1 VGFVYWESALSLER
15 KTGFGGIG
23 MHAGSELLF
32 PPYAILPLR
41 DLRGPEWHAL
51 VKHIASLPETH
62 PESLAFS
69 LMMVRLDGCLTCE
82 TDSYK
87 AMRGCVQ
94 CAIQTIRR
102 FKEDDEELFALYNQ
116 ALRDV
121 TEYME
126 ATAQHQKKA
135 A

>member
-1 VGFVYWESALSLER
+1 
-15 KTGFGGIG
+15 

-32 PPYAILPLR
+32 PPYAIAPLEN
-41 DLRGPEWHAL
+41 LRGPEWQAL
-51 VKHIASLPETH
+51 VQRVAALPETH
-62 PESLAFS
+62 PDSLAFS
-69 LMMVRLDGCLTCE
+69 LMMMRLDGCLTCE

-102 FKEDDEELFALYNQ
+102 FKEEDDELFKLYKEAQ
-116 ALRDV
+116 DDV
-121 TEYME
+121 NTYLEE
-126 ATAQHQKKA
+126 NAQRQKKA

>member
-1 VGFVYWESALSLER
+1 
-15 KTGFGGIG
+15 

-32 PPYAILPLR
+32 PPYAIAPLR
-41 DLRGPEWHAL
+41 GLRGPEWDDL
-51 VKHIASLPETH
+51 VKRVAALPETH
-62 PESLAFS
+62 PDSLAFS
-69 LMMVRLDGCLTCE
+69 LMMMRLDGCLTCE

-102 FKEDDEELFALYNQ
+102 FKEGDEDLLRLYQ
-116 ALRDV
+116 EAQTDV
-121 TEYME
+121 NTYLKVN
-126 ATAQHQKKA
+126 TQQHKKA

>member
-1 VGFVYWESALSLER
+1 
-15 KTGFGGIG
+15 

-32 PPYAILPLR
+32 PPYAIAPLR
-41 DLRGPEWHAL
+41 GLRDREWDEL
-51 VKHIASLPETH
+51 VTRVTALPETH
-62 PESLAFS
+62 PDSLAFS

-102 FKEDDEELFALYNQ
+102 FKESDGDLITLYKEAQ
-116 ALRDV
+116 AEVQAYLKESAR
-121 TEYME
+121 EK
-126 ATAQHQKKA
+126 KKA

>member
-1 VGFVYWESALSLER
+1 
-15 KTGFGGIG
+15 

-32 PPYAILPLR
+32 PPYAIAPLR
-41 DLRGPEWHAL
+41 DLRGPEWQAL
-51 VKHIASLPETH
+51 VKRVAALPETH

-69 LMMVRLDGCLTCE
+69 MMMMRLDGCLTCE

-94 CAIQTIRR
+94 CALQTIRR
-102 FKEDDEELFALYNQ
+102 FKDSDADLTKLYNQ
-116 ALRDV
+116 AQVDV
-121 TEYME
+121 NSYLETL
-126 ATAQHQKKA
+126 QQKKKA

>member
-1 VGFVYWESALSLER
+1 
-15 KTGFGGIG
+15 

-32 PPYAILPLR
+32 PPYAIAPLR
-41 DLRGPEWHAL
+41 ELRGQEWRAL
-51 VKHIASLPETH
+51 VKRVAALTETH
-62 PESLAFS
+62 AESLAFS
-69 LMMVRLDGCLTCE
+69 LMMIRLDGCLTCE

-102 FKEDDEELFALYNQ
+102 FKESDEELLGFYEQ
-116 ALRDV
+116 ALADV
-121 TEYME
+121 NAYLKEI
-126 ATAQHQKKA
+126 ARRQKKA

>member
-1 VGFVYWESALSLER
+1 
-15 KTGFGGIG
+15 

-32 PPYAILPLR
+32 PPYAIAPLKE
-41 DLRGPEWHAL
+41 LRGSKWQAL
-51 VKHIASLPETH
+51 VKRVTALPETH

-69 LMMVRLDGCLTCE
+69 LMMMRLDGCPTCE

-102 FKEDDEELFALYNQ
+102 FKEGDEDLLELYTQ
-116 ALRDV
+116 AQEDV
-121 TEYME
+121 NAYLETVE
-126 ATAQHQKKA
+126 QQKKA

>member
-1 VGFVYWESALSLER
+1 
-15 KTGFGGIG
+15 

-32 PPYAILPLR
+32 PPYAIAPLR
-41 DLRGPEWHAL
+41 DLRGPNWRKL
-51 VKHIASLPETH
+51 VVRVAALPETH
-62 PESLAFS
+62 PDSLAFS

-87 AMRGCVQ
+87 AMRGCSQ

-102 FKEDDEELFALYNQ
+102 YKESDADLLALY
-116 ALRDV
+116 R
-121 TEYME
+121 E
-126 ATAQHQKKA
+126 AKAEVKAYQKDKAKQKKKA

>member
-1 VGFVYWESALSLER
+1 
-15 KTGFGGIG
+15 

-32 PPYAILPLR
+32 PPYAIAPLKE
-41 DLRGPEWHAL
+41 LRGPNWRAL
-51 VKHIASLPETH
+51 VARVATLSETDA
-62 PESLAFS
+62 ESLAFS
-69 LMMVRLDGCLTCE
+69 LMMVHLDGCLTCE

-102 FKEDDEELFALYNQ
+102 FKESDEDLLQLYAQ
-116 ALRDV
+116 AEADV
-121 TEYME
+121 AVYLEDMARQE
-126 ATAQHQKKA
+126 KKA

>member
-1 VGFVYWESALSLER
+1 
-15 KTGFGGIG
+15 
-23 MHAGSELLF
+23 MHSGSELLF
-32 PPYAILPLR
+32 PPYAISPLR
-41 DLRGPEWHAL
+41 DLRGPEWRAL
-51 VKHIASLPETH
+51 VSRVSALSETD
-62 PESLAFS
+62 PDSLAFS

-102 FKEDDEELFALYNQ
+102 FKESDDDLLSLF
-116 ALRDV
+116 RD
-121 TEYME
+121 
-126 ATAQHQKKA
+126 AQVEVESYLKENARQKKKA

>member
-1 VGFVYWESALSLER
+1 
-15 KTGFGGIG
+15 

-32 PPYAILPLR
+32 PPYAIAPLK
-41 DLRGPEWHAL
+41 DLRGMDWNSL
-51 VKHIASLPETH
+51 VTRVAALPETD
-62 PESLAFS
+62 PDSLAFS
-69 LMMVRLDGCLTCE
+69 LMMIRLDGCLTCE

-102 FKEDDEELFALYNQ
+102 FKESDEDLLRMYEEAQ
-116 ALRDV
+116 ADV
-121 TEYME
+121 KVYLDN
-126 ATAQHQKKA
+126 AAKRQKKA

>member
-1 VGFVYWESALSLER
+1 
-15 KTGFGGIG
+15 

-32 PPYAILPLR
+32 PPYAIAPLM
-41 DLRGPEWHAL
+41 DLRGPEWEAL
-51 VKHIASLPETH
+51 VRRVAALPETH
-62 PESLAFS
+62 PESLGFS
-69 LMMVRLDGCLTCE
+69 LLMMRLNGCLTCE

-102 FKEDDEELFALYNQ
+102 FKDSDADLLRLYEQ
-116 ALRDV
+116 ALADV
-121 TEYME
+121 KVYLEDM
-126 ATAQHQKKA
+126 AQQEKKA

>member
-1 VGFVYWESALSLER
+1 
-15 KTGFGGIG
+15 

-32 PPYAILPLR
+32 PPYAIAPLEN
-41 DLRGPEWHAL
+41 LRGPEWQAL
-51 VKHIASLPETH
+51 VQRVAALPETH
-62 PESLAFS
+62 PDSLAFS
-69 LMMVRLDGCLTCE
+69 LMMMRLDGCMTCE

-102 FKEDDEELFALYNQ
+102 FKEGDDELLELYEEAQ
-116 ALRDV
+116 VDV
-121 TEYME
+121 NAYLKE
-126 ATAQHQKKA
+126 TAQQQKKA

>member
-1 VGFVYWESALSLER
+1 M
-15 KTGFGGIG
+15 FGEGMQSGLGGTG

-32 PPYAILPLR
+32 PPYAIAPLR
-41 DLRGPEWHAL
+41 ELRGPKWRAL
-51 VKHIASLPETH
+51 VKRVAALPETH

-69 LMMVRLDGCLTCE
+69 LMMIRLDGCLTCE

-102 FKEDDEELFALYNQ
+102 FKESDEELLGFYEQ
-116 ALRDV
+116 ALVDV
-121 TEYME
+121 NAYLKEI
-126 ATAQHQKKA
+126 ARRQKKA

>member
-1 VGFVYWESALSLER
+1 
-15 KTGFGGIG
+15 
-23 MHAGSELLF
+23 MHAGSELLY
-32 PPYAILPLR
+32 PPYAIAPLKE
-41 DLRGPEWHAL
+41 LRGPEWKAL
-51 VKHIASLPETH
+51 VKRVAALPETH
-62 PESLAFS
+62 PDSLAFS

-102 FKEDDEELFALYNQ
+102 FKESDEELLSLYEQ
-116 ALRDV
+116 AQEDV
-121 TEYME
+121 AAHLEE
-126 ATAQHQKKA
+126 TAQKQKKA

>member
-1 VGFVYWESALSLER
+1 
-15 KTGFGGIG
+15 

-32 PPYAILPLR
+32 PPYAIAPLM
-41 DLRGPEWHAL
+41 DLRGREWRAL
-51 VKHIASLPETH
+51 VKRVAELPETH
-62 PESLAFS
+62 PDSLAFS
-69 LMMVRLDGCLTCE
+69 LMMIRLDGCLTCE

-102 FKEDDEELFALYNQ
+102 FKEDDEELLKLYAQ
-116 ALRDV
+116 AQKDV
-121 TEYME
+121 KNYPKQR
-126 ATAQHQKKA
+126 AQRQKKA

>member
-1 VGFVYWESALSLER
+1 
-15 KTGFGGIG
+15 

-32 PPYAILPLR
+32 PPYAIAPLEN
-41 DLRGPEWHAL
+41 LRGPEWQAL
-51 VKHIASLPETH
+51 VQRVAALPETH
-62 PESLAFS
+62 PDSLAFS
-69 LMMVRLDGCLTCE
+69 LMMMRLDGCLTCE

-102 FKEDDEELFALYNQ
+102 FKEDDDELFKLYGEAQ
-116 ALRDV
+116 DDV
-121 TEYME
+121 NTFLEE
-126 ATAQHQKKA
+126 IAQQQKKA

>member
-1 VGFVYWESALSLER
+1 
-15 KTGFGGIG
+15 
-23 MHAGSELLF
+23 MHAGSELLY
-32 PPYAILPLR
+32 PPYAIAPLKH
-41 DLRGPEWHAL
+41 LRGPEWQAL
-51 VKHIASLPETH
+51 VRRVAALPQTH
-62 PESLAFS
+62 PDSLAFS

-102 FKEDDEELFALYNQ
+102 FKESDEELLRLYEQ
-116 ALRDV
+116 AQEDV
-121 TEYME
+121 AVYVKES
-126 ATAQHQKKA
+126 ARQQKKA

>member
-1 VGFVYWESALSLER
+1 
-15 KTGFGGIG
+15 

-32 PPYAILPLR
+32 PPYGIAPLK
-41 DLRGPEWHAL
+41 DLRGPKWRAL
-51 VKHIASLPETH
+51 VKRVAALPETH
-62 PESLAFS
+62 EDSLAFS
-69 LMMVRLDGCLTCE
+69 LMMIRLDGCLTCE

-102 FKEDDEELFALYNQ
+102 FKESDEELLSLYEQ
-116 ALRDV
+116 AQKDV
-121 TEYME
+121 NVYLETV
-126 ATAQHQKKA
+126 QQKKKA

>member
-1 VGFVYWESALSLER
+1 
-15 KTGFGGIG
+15 

-32 PPYAILPLR
+32 PPYAIASLKGY
-41 DLRGPEWHAL
+41 RGPKWQTL
-51 VKHIASLPETH
+51 VKRIIALPETH
-62 PESLAFS
+62 PDTLAFS
-69 LMMVRLDGCLTCE
+69 LMMMRLDGCLTCE

-102 FKEDDEELFALYNQ
+102 FKESDEELLQLYAQ
-116 ALRDV
+116 AQEDIVAYLE
-121 TEYME
+121 TL
-126 ATAQHQKKA
+126 QQQKKA